1 MLTLFT
7 CQGMNVNVRE
17 TVQHVEY
24 EPESY
29 YAAFSAEL
37 EISASPMWSILQ
49 HLEDE
54 VSHSLTCLSGLD
66 Y

>member
-1 MLTLFT
+1 MNVNGNYANCL
-7 CQGMNVNVRE
+7 GMNVNVRE
-17 TVQHVEY
+17 LVQHVEY

-37 EISASPMWSILQ
+37 EISASPMWSLLQ

-54 VSHSLTCLSGLD
+54 VSGQDFS
-66 Y
+66 